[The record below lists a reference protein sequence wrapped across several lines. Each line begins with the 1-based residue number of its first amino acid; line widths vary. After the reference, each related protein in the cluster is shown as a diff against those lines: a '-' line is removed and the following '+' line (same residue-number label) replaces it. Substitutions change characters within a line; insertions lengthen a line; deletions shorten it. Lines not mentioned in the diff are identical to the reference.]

1 VSYDQWKASGAE
13 FPGDFAE
20 PQDEDDMDEHDQ
32 QRLEEIQA
40 WLAGAT
46 AKELRF
52 LELKLRSARER
63 LEAEAREVLREL
75 EGKEPKA
82 PRAPRKDKGIAR
94 VRSPRIEASQPL
106 PADVE
111 F

>member
-1 VSYDQWKASGAE
+1 MSQSRAE
-13 FPGDFAE
+13 E
-20 PQDEDDMDEHDQ
+20 MQE
-32 QRLEEIQA
+32 
-40 WLAGAT
+40 WLDGAT
-46 AKELRF
+46 PKELRF
-52 LELKLRSARER
+52 LEVKLRAARER

-75 EGKEPKA
+75 EGKEPKT

-94 VRSPRIEASQPL
+94 IRSPRIEVSQPL